1 MRLERIE
8 ARRSWIE
15 AVIVR
20 LFRRWVAA
28 RAEGR
33 NTMVSLSVL
42 GAELNAP
49 LMLPVALDSLFQ
61 LTESCLGRALQAEC
75 CCSTECSPDERA
87 ILLLIALA
95 PGAGTTASSAAV
107 RHGLP
112 GALVWA
118 ATSVRTIIAD
128 ELGPTDLS
136 ENCPVCPFRQLA

>member
-1 MRLERIE
+1 MRPDRIE
-8 ARRSWIE
+8 ARRTWTE
-15 AVIVR
+15 ALIVR

-33 NTMVSLSVL
+33 NTMVSLSAL

-61 LTESCLGRALQAEC
+61 LTESCLGRPLEAEC

-95 PGAGTTASSAAV
+95 PGAGSAASSAAV
-107 RHGLP
+107 PHGLP
-112 GALVWA
+112 GALVWS
-118 ATSVRTIIAD
+118 ATSVRAIIAD
-128 ELGPTDLS
+128 DLGPTGFS
-136 ENCPVCPFRQLA
+136 ENCPVCPFRQPA